1 MSRKNL
7 YNLFAVLETLLGII
21 MIINLIMSIFL
32 SLSTIVIVTFL
43 IGIIGGYIASKQS
56 QLGLDL
62 KMGPSRFISK
72 KNRSYEQY
80 GLDHIDYIESPSVKL
95 IIFYRER
102 LIKKQKYRDYQNK
115 KLNIKRG
122 D

>member
-1 MSRKNL
+1 MSRKKL
-7 YNLFAVLETLLGII
+7 YNLFDVLETLLGII
-21 MIINLIMSIFL
+21 VIINLIMSIFL

-43 IGIIGGYIASKQS
+43 IGIIGGYITSKQN

-62 KMGPSRFISK
+62 KMGPSRFTSK

-80 GLDHIDYIESPSVKL
+80 GIDHIDYKDSPSVKL
-95 IIFYRER
+95 IMLYRER
-102 LIKKQKYRDYQNK
+102 LIRKQKDRDYQNK

-122 D
+122 E

>member
-1 MSRKNL
+1 MMSRKKL

-21 MIINLIMSIFL
+21 VIINLIMSIFL

-43 IGIIGGYIASKQS
+43 IGIIGGYITSKQN

-62 KMGPSRFISK
+62 KMGPSRFTSK

-80 GLDHIDYIESPSVKL
+80 
-95 IIFYRER
+95 
-102 LIKKQKYRDYQNK
+102 
-115 KLNIKRG
+115 
-122 D
+122 

>member
-1 MSRKNL
+1 
-7 YNLFAVLETLLGII
+7 
-21 MIINLIMSIFL
+21 MSIFL

-43 IGIIGGYIASKQS
+43 IGIIGGYITSKQN

-62 KMGPSRFISK
+62 KMGPSRFTSK

-80 GLDHIDYIESPSVKL
+80 GIDHIDYKDSPSVKL
-95 IIFYRER
+95 IMLYRER
-102 LIKKQKYRDYQNK
+102 LIRKQKDRDYQNK

-122 D
+122 E